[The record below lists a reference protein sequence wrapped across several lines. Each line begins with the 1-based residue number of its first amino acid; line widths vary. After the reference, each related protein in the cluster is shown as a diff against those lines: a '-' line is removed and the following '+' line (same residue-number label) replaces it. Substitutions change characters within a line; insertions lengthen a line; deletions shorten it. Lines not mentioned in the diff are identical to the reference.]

1 MPILRLALRLIGFL
15 SILGGMIYAVLLFLQ
30 ANSAGSVFA
39 AFLGGFVM
47 SIPYFS
53 AGKAITTLINMSD
66 RQDKLRSMLEKIE
79 REKVKTLNLNLDN
92 NLVIKNT
99 IIYKLP
105 QRDWRIV
112 RFCYRIMPR

>member
-30 ANSAGSVFA
+30 ENPAGSVFA

-79 REKVKTLNLNLDN
+79 REKSK
-92 NLVIKNT
+92 
-99 IIYKLP
+99 P
-105 QRDWRIV
+105 
-112 RFCYRIMPR
+112 